1 MSKQSNFAMT
11 AVLALLS
18 IFPPLATDMYLPAL
32 ATLAT
37 DMQTTS
43 AHAEF
48 SLSIFFLGLCVG
60 QLIVGPAID
69 AYGRKIPL
77 LCGAAV
83 FTLTSIAMY
92 FVHDI
97 TLFNS
102 LRFLQAL
109 GACCGM
115 VISRA
120 IVTDIYEGAQ
130 VAKTMTVLVMLMTI
144 GPIVSPTLGS
154 LLFEAFG
161 WRSIFLLLVLIGIVA
176 FILAKKI
183 IPETL
188 APERRVQRPFYDAFK
203 NAGILIRQRNY
214 MVCILTG
221 CLVQAGMFA
230 FITGSSGI
238 FQGIYGLSAFDYGL
252 AFAGIAVALFC
263 FGRLNHQLLNRFS
276 SQQILSYGL
285 PFYATMAGLT
295 VFASGLHSLWILII
309 PLWLTI
315 GMVSLLSANSMS
327 LAMINSRERAGV
339 GSALL
344 GVFQFGM
351 AFIVSSAVAVG
362 GGQSIYAMSLGI
374 CIPAILACVV
384 WLSFGRVDAL
394 KMMN

>member
-48 SLSIFFLGLCVG
+48 SLSIFFLGLCIG

-69 AYGRKIPL
+69 AYGRKLPL
-77 LCGAAV
+77 LCGAAI

-92 FVHDI
+92 FVQDI
-97 TLFNS
+97 TVFNT

-120 IVTDIYEGAQ
+120 IVTDLYEGPQ

-161 WRSIFLLLVLIGIVA
+161 WRSIFLLLVLIGITA
-176 FILAKKI
+176 FILAKRI

-188 APERRVQRPFYDAFK
+188 APEKRVQRPFYDAFK
-203 NAGILIRQRNY
+203 NAAILIRKPSF
-214 MVCILTG
+214 VACILTG

-238 FQGIYGLSAFDYGL
+238 FQGVYGLSAFDYGL
-252 AFAGIAVALFC
+252 TFAGIGVALFC
-263 FGRLNHQLLNRFS
+263 FGRLNHQLLNHFTP
-276 SQQILSYGL
+276 QQILSYGL
-285 PFYATMAGLT
+285 PFYTIMAILT
-295 VFASGLHSLWILII
+295 VLASATHSLWILII

-362 GGQSIYAMSLGI
+362 GGHNVYAMSFGI
-374 CIPAILACVV
+374 FIPACLACVV
-384 WLSFGRVDAL
+384 WFTIGRNYKTA
-394 KMMN
+394 